1 MRARYWYKISDEN
14 TNIDFPLA
22 QTIPWLAQN
31 LSETKYYYALDPFE
45 SRHLVLLQTW
55 INLLLNNV
63 FPQLS
68 AAFNTTAFESNQ
80 DYVIAYKAWQQAI
93 QVGRCF
99 NI

>member
-45 SRHLVLLQTW
+45 SRYLVLLQTW
-55 INLLLNNV
+55 TNILLNTI
-63 FPQLS
+63 FPGLQ
-68 AAFNTTAFESNQ
+68 AAFNTTSFESNQ
-80 DYVIAYKAWQQAI
+80 EYVIAYKGWQQA
-93 QVGRCF
+93 VLVC
-99 NI
+99 